1 MQESTK
7 KNQLGELEL
16 HESMSSDTSLTLLKE
31 VMIQDRFAITV
42 FRLTVD

>member
-7 KNQLGELEL
+7 KNQLQELEL

-31 VMIQDRFAITV
+31 GMIQDRFAITV